1 MLESMKKICIVGLG
15 YIGLP
20 TALLLT
26 EYDIEVIGVDTN
38 EKVVNNLNKGLVHIK
53 ENGLE
58 KKLISALKNK
68 LFKAQT
74 KYTTADI
81 FLITV
86 PTPIKDNNE
95 LLKTPNIDFVIDA
108 INSIAPFYKEGNLI
122 ILESTSPVGTSKK
135 LIDILHEKTKLN
147 IEKILFTYCPERVIP
162 GNTFNE
168 LINNN
173 RVIGSNNKE
182 AREKAESFYKIF
194 CKGNISLTSPETAE
208 LVKLAENSF
217 RDVNIAFANEISI
230 ICSSIGI
237 DVKELIKLANNHPRV
252 NILNPGCGVGGHCIA
267 LDPWFIV
274 HSFPE
279 MSRLIKTSREI
290 NEMKPIWV
298 SEFILQRAKSINSNK
313 KIKIGFLGISYKP
326 NTADL
331 RESPAIKIVN
341 NIISKGY
348 EVVVCEPNIDS
359 HDIFDLSTV
368 NKLLQNCELIVKL
381 VGHDEFKKIGKNEK
395 ILDFS

>member
-1 MLESMKKICIVGLG
+1 MKRICIIGLG

-26 EYDIEVIGVDTN
+26 EYGLEVIGVDIN
-38 EKVVNNLNKGLVHIK
+38 EKIVEDLNNGVTKIK
-53 ENGLE
+53 EPGLD
-58 KKLISALKNK
+58 KKLVSAIKNK
-68 LFKAQT
+68 SFKAQT
-74 KYTTADI
+74 EYTNADV

-86 PTPIKDNNE
+86 PTPIKENKD

-108 INSIAPFYKEGNLI
+108 INSISPFYKEGNLI

-135 LIDILHEKTKLN
+135 LIDLLHQKTSKN
-147 IEKILFTYCPERVIP
+147 IEKIFFAYCPERVIP

-173 RVIGSNNKE
+173 RVIGSNNQK
-182 AREKAESFYKIF
+182 AGEKAKRFYKIF
-194 CKGNISLTSPETAE
+194 CKGKISLTSPEIAE
-208 LVKLAENSF
+208 LVKLTENSF

-237 DVKELIKLANNHPRV
+237 DVKELIKLANHHPRV

-274 HSFPE
+274 SSFPNT
-279 MSRLIKTSREI
+279 SRLIKTSREV

-298 SEFILQRAKSINSNK
+298 SEFILRKANSLSDNEGK

-326 NTADL
+326 NTGDL
-331 RESPAIKIVN
+331 RESPAVKIVN
-341 NIISKGY
+341 YIITKGY
-348 EVVVCEPNIDS
+348 EVAVCEPNIDS
-359 HDIFDLSTV
+359 HPIFNLFTV
-368 NKLLQNCELIVKL
+368 DHLFRTCELIVKL
-381 VGHDEFKKIGKNEK
+381 VGHDQFKELSNNQTIV
-395 ILDFS
+395 DFS